1 MTHSQAVSQGASD
14 GNSGTATACNDGLS
28 RYSKTGGSIMM
39 RRHILSRFAVV
50 LILALSASV
59 YAQSERWEYLGNAH
73 VDGQQDH
80 DKIHVGRHDGRF
92 RAIQLRVSGGAIYF
106 EKVLVHYGNGST
118 EELVIRDRIP
128 DGGVTRAIDL
138 PGERRVVE
146 SVELWYS
153 KDKWEHRPKVSL
165 FGIR

>member
-1 MTHSQAVSQGASD
+1 
-14 GNSGTATACNDGLS
+14 LS
-28 RYSKTGGSIMM
+28 IFGV
-39 RRHILSRFAVV
+39 ILIFAF
-50 LILALSASV
+50 SASLA
-59 YAQSERWEYLGNAH
+59 AQSEPWEYLGNAH

-80 DKIHVGRHDGRF
+80 DKIKVGRHDGRF

-106 EKVLVHYGNGST
+106 ERVVVHYGNGSN

-153 KDKWEHRPKVSL
+153 KDRWEHRPKVSL

>member
-1 MTHSQAVSQGASD
+1 V
-14 GNSGTATACNDGLS
+14 
-28 RYSKTGGSIMM
+28 
-39 RRHILSRFAVV
+39 ILIFAF
-50 LILALSASV
+50 SASLA
-59 YAQSERWEYLGNAH
+59 AQSEPWEYLGNAH

-80 DKIHVGRHDGRF
+80 DKIKVGRHDGRF

-106 EKVLVHYGNGST
+106 ERVVVHYGNGSN

-153 KDKWEHRPKVSL
+153 KDRWEHRPKVSL